1 MGYNLGMSGFKLRG
15 AALAATIFAAAFLV
29 FLAWKGLREEPDGLP
44 ELTWRE
50 ADEADLF

>member
-1 MGYNLGMSGFKLRG
+1 MSELKARMAMLT
-15 AALAATIFAAAFLV
+15 ALICMTILLAFL
-29 FLAWKGLREEPDGLP
+29 LRRGLKAGSSLDLSP